1 MKREI
6 LKLFKVY
13 YFTGDP
19 MSSEGETMH
28 ICYERAES
36 EEELENLY
44 LNGYLGNTDEH
55 YGWAEEVKKRG

>member
-1 MKREI
+1 
-6 LKLFKVY
+6 
-13 YFTGDP
+13 

-28 ICYERAES
+28 IRYERAKS

>member
-1 MKREI
+1 MALET

-19 MSSEGETMH
+19 MSSEGETLN
-28 ICYERAES
+28 IRYERAKS

-55 YGWAEEVKKRG
+55 YGWAKEVKKRR

>member
-13 YFTGDP
+13 YFTGDY
-19 MSSEGETMH
+19 MSSEG
-28 ICYERAES
+28 
-36 EEELENLY
+36 ELENLY